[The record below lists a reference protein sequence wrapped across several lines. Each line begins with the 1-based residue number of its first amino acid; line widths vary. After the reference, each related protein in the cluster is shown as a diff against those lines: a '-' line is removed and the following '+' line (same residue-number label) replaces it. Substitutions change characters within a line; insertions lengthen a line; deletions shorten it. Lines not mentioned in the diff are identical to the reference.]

1 MTETSDNNVVQLSQY
16 QVHFCLV
23 SDQPAANFLPI
34 VYYKPKV
41 VVLIVSPNE
50 RIRKLASDL
59 KDALKKSSPDI
70 QIHQLNI
77 KSAYD
82 VNSTLMEI
90 WGQLDCYKEKN
101 LNPIVNLTGGTK
113 LMAFAAL
120 RAASAANC
128 DAFYLDI
135 EKSAITVFQAGNMDG
150 ETRIP
155 AIEFQSKLN
164 HYFESYGYTCKLL
177 EKMKK
182 NFSKEDEELVCE
194 LATRQEIRE
203 AIPFMNKFV
212 SEAEGTNQTIGLG
225 KEKKKPKNAKLR
237 LGIEKWIREFERAG
251 YVSRKEEELCFPD
264 EGSRFFAAGG
274 WLEEYVALRIQELG
288 YKTWL
293 NLEVRK
299 GTVKNE
305 LDVAFFKN
313 GRPYIVECK
322 TSKLG
327 LIKEANEAVYK
338 LKTHAEIGGRRT
350 KLILV
355 SYQKVH
361 SVAKKRAEEWGISVI
376 DGNQLCQFKKI
387 MEKIAKG

>member
-1 MTETSDNNVVQLSQY
+1 MKEIAKQNEVQLNQY
-16 QVHFCLV
+16 QAHFCLV

-59 KDALKKSSPDI
+59 KDALKKSRPDI

-135 EKSAITVFQAGNMDG
+135 EKDAITLFQAGNIDG

-182 NFSKEDEELVCE
+182 NFSKEDEELVCK
-194 LATRQEIRE
+194 LATKQEIRE
-203 AIPFMNKFV
+203 ASLQTSSSSSFEKF
-212 SEAEGTNQTIGLG
+212 
-225 KEKKKPKNAKLR
+225 
-237 LGIEKWIREFERAG
+237 
-251 YVSRKEEELCFPD
+251 
-264 EGSRFFAAGG
+264 
-274 WLEEYVALRIQELG
+274 
-288 YKTWL
+288 
-293 NLEVRK
+293 
-299 GTVKNE
+299 
-305 LDVAFFKN
+305 FFK
-313 GRPYIVECK
+313 
-322 TSKLG
+322 
-327 LIKEANEAVYK
+327 
-338 LKTHAEIGGRRT
+338 RR
-350 KLILV
+350 
-355 SYQKVH
+355 
-361 SVAKKRAEEWGISVI
+361 
-376 DGNQLCQFKKI
+376 
-387 MEKIAKG
+387 